1 MRCPAPGYLVLV
13 RDVIPAHVVAA
24 VTHLLE
30 PVDHGDELNLAGLR
44 RETELSVSRSGSCAD
59 M

>member
-1 MRCPAPGYLVLV
+1 MTQHLVLV

-24 VTHLLE
+24 VRHRLE
-30 PVDHGDELNLAGLR
+30 TVDHGEELHLARLGW
-44 RETELSVSRSGSCAD
+44 EAELSVSRSGSCAD

>member
-1 MRCPAPGYLVLV
+1 MTQHLVLV

-24 VTHLLE
+24 VTHRLE
-30 PVDHGDELNLAGLR
+30 PVNHGDELNLAGLR